1 MNQNYIKHLDGLR
14 AVAIFGVIIYH
25 AKLYFTSEPF
35 LKGGF
40 LGVDLFF
47 VISGYLMTSIIYEQ
61 SKNNNFSF
69 KEFLLKRIRRI
80 FPAILF
86 VCILSLPLIYFLIM
100 PKDLIEQ
107 IKSIVSSIFFF
118 SNFFYTFISQEYAA
132 ESTLLK
138 PFIHTWSLSVEMQFY
153 IILPLIIFITIKRNL
168 NLLQTFSI
176 LIIIFFLCSF
186 FSNIYFQDLNFY
198 NSVSRLW
205 EFLFGGLVYLI
216 QKKNLKINQN
226 NLLVNFTIIFSFLVI
241 VFYFINFDTDA
252 FFKTWLL
259 IPFIFCSGV
268 LIFFKENNL
277 MNKLF
282 NINLISYTG
291 KISYSL
297 YLTHFPIFA
306 FSRITDFTKGNFE
319 KKFFLG
325 ILIVFLS
332 IILYKFI
339 ETPFRN
345 KKKVDTKSFGI
356 TCIFGIFSILA
367 FYTISNFTD
376 GMNYRAS
383 KIIQNSHQEKT
394 WLMLKDKDE
403 VICYNKITRGQKD
416 FCKFFKNSEKN
427 IFLIGDSLA
436 GSFSYDLKNKLS
448 KENFAFTPIT
458 SGGCIYLPDFNIINS
473 KNNKIIDHCNLEY
486 QNKIRDLLLNS
497 PKSIIIFSGEYPIY
511 IDRKFYNNF
520 EGNFRRNKYH
530 LYFMS
535 KDKNISL
542 EDQFIKSINELL
554 DYGHKV
560 ILQYPVPQL
569 GWDPKREIFYQN
581 IFSKKITLNT
591 ASVSYDSFK
600 KYIKNTEKLFDKIN
614 HKNLYRVY
622 PEKIFCNNL
631 LQSRCVAHNLKELY
645 YFDDHHLSLEG
656 SKLVNDQIIDKIKK
670 LN

>member
-61 SKNNNFSF
+61 SKDNNFSF
-69 KEFLLKRIRRI
+69 KKFLFKRIRRI
-80 FPAILF
+80 LPAILF
-86 VCILSLPLIYFLIM
+86 ICIISLPLIYFLIM
-100 PKDLIEQ
+100 PKDLMEQ

-118 SNFFYTFISQEYAA
+118 SNFFYSFISQEYAA
-132 ESTLLK
+132 ETSLLK

-153 IILPLIIFITIKRNL
+153 VILPLIILLVIKKNL
-168 NLLQTFSI
+168 NLLKTFFI
-176 LIIIFFLCSF
+176 LIIILFLCSL
-186 FSNIYFQDLNFY
+186 FSNIFFQDLNFY
-198 NSVSRLW
+198 NSISRLW

-216 QKKNLKINQN
+216 QKKNFKINQN
-226 NLLVNFTIIFSFLVI
+226 NLFINSVIILSFFTIIF
-241 VFYFINFDTDA
+241 YFIIFDTDL

-259 IPFIFCSGV
+259 IPFIFCSGI

-282 NINLISYTG
+282 NINLISYIG

-319 KKFFLG
+319 KKIFLG
-325 ILIVFLS
+325 ILIIFVS

-345 KKKVDTKSFGI
+345 KKKINTKQFSI
-356 TCIFGIFSILA
+356 ACIFGLFSILA
-367 FYTISNFTD
+367 FYITSNITD
-376 GMNYRAS
+376 GMSYRAS
-383 KIIQNSHQEKT
+383 KIIQNLHKEKT
-394 WLMLKDKDE
+394 WLMLKDENGIK
-403 VICYNKITRGQKD
+403 CYNNITHGQKN
-416 FCKFFKNSEKN
+416 FCKFLKNPEKN

-436 GSFSYDLKNKLS
+436 GSFAYDLKNKLS
-448 KENFAFTPIT
+448 KENLTFTPIT
-458 SGGCIYLPDFNIINS
+458 SGGCIYLPDFNIVNS
-473 KNNKIIDHCNLEY
+473 KNDKIIDHCNLKY
-486 QNKIRDLLLNS
+486 QNKIRDLLFNS

-511 IDRKFYNNF
+511 IDRKFYNNS

-530 LYFMS
+530 LYFKS
-535 KDKNISL
+535 KNDNISL

-554 DYGHKV
+554 DYGHKI

-581 IFSKKITLNT
+581 VFSKKITLFT

-600 KYIKNTEKLFDKIN
+600 NYIKNTENLFDKID
-614 HKNLYRVY
+614 HKNLYRIY

-656 SKLVNDQIIDKIKK
+656 SKIVNDQIIDKIKE

>member
-25 AKLYFTSEPF
+25 AKIYFTSEPF

-69 KEFLLKRIRRI
+69 KKFILKRIRRI

-86 VCILSLPLIYFLIM
+86 ICIVSLPFIYFHIM

-107 IKSIVSSIFFF
+107 IKSILSSIFFF
-118 SNFFYTFISQEYAA
+118 SNFFYSYISQEYAA
-132 ESTLLK
+132 ESSLLK

-153 IILPLIIFITIKRNL
+153 VILPLIIVLVIKKDL
-168 NLLQTFSI
+168 SLFKTFLI
-176 LIIIFFLCSF
+176 LIIIFFICSL

-198 NSVSRLW
+198 NSISRLW

-216 QKKNLKINQN
+216 QKKNFKINQN
-226 NLLVNFTIIFSFLVI
+226 NSFINSLIILSFFTIIF
-241 VFYFINFDTDA
+241 YFIIFDTDL

-259 IPFIFCSGV
+259 IPFVFCSGI

-282 NINLISYTG
+282 NLNLISYIG

-319 KKFFLG
+319 KKIYLG
-325 ILIVFLS
+325 ILIILVS

-345 KKKVDTKSFGI
+345 QKKINSKQFSI
-356 TCIFGIFSILA
+356 ACIFGLFSILA
-367 FYTISNFTD
+367 FYITSNITD
-376 GMNYRAS
+376 GMSYRAS
-383 KIIQNSHQEKT
+383 KIIQNSHKEKT
-394 WLMLKDKDE
+394 WLMLKDE
-403 VICYNKITRGQKD
+403 NGVICYNKITRGQKN
-416 FCKFFKNSEKN
+416 FCTFFKNSEKN

-436 GSFSYDLKNKLS
+436 GSFSYDLKNRLS
-448 KENFAFTPIT
+448 KENFTFTPIT
-458 SGGCIYLPDFNIINS
+458 SGGCIYLPDFNIVNS
-473 KNNKIIDHCNLEY
+473 KNDKIIDHCNLNY

-511 IDRKFYNNF
+511 IDRKFYNNS

-530 LYFMS
+530 LYFKS
-535 KDKNISL
+535 KNENISL

-554 DYGHKV
+554 DYGHKI

-581 IFSKKITLNT
+581 VFSKKITLFT
-591 ASVSYDSFK
+591 ASVSFDSFK
-600 KYIKNTEKLFDKIN
+600 NYIKNTENLFDKID
-614 HKNLYRVY
+614 HKNLHRVY
-622 PEKIFCNNL
+622 PENIFCNSL
-631 LQSRCVAHNLKELY
+631 LQSRCVAHNLEELY

-656 SKLVNDQIIDKIKK
+656 SRIVNDQIIDKIKE
-670 LN
+670 LY

>member
-1 MNQNYIKHLDGLR
+1 MKYRPEIDGLR
-14 AVAIFGVIIYH
+14 ALSVFSVIIYH
-25 AKLYFTSEPF
+25 AKIYFTSEPF

-69 KEFLLKRIRRI
+69 KKFILKRIRRI

-86 VCILSLPLIYFLIM
+86 ICIVSLPFIYFHIM

-107 IKSIVSSIFFF
+107 IKSILSSIFFF
-118 SNFFYTFISQEYAA
+118 SNFFYSYISQEYAA
-132 ESTLLK
+132 ESSLLK

-153 IILPLIIFITIKRNL
+153 VILPLIIVLVIKKDL
-168 NLLQTFSI
+168 SLFKTFLI
-176 LIIIFFLCSF
+176 LIIIFFICSL

-198 NSVSRLW
+198 NSISRLW

-216 QKKNLKINQN
+216 QKKNFKINQN
-226 NLLVNFTIIFSFLVI
+226 NSFINSLIILSFFTIIF
-241 VFYFINFDTDA
+241 YFIIFDTDL

-259 IPFIFCSGV
+259 IPFVFCSGI

-282 NINLISYTG
+282 NLNLISYIG

-319 KKFFLG
+319 KKIYLG
-325 ILIVFLS
+325 ILIILVS

-345 KKKVDTKSFGI
+345 QKKINSKQFSI
-356 TCIFGIFSILA
+356 ACIFGLFSILA
-367 FYTISNFTD
+367 FYITSNITD
-376 GMNYRAS
+376 GMSYRAS
-383 KIIQNSHQEKT
+383 KIIQNSHKEKT
-394 WLMLKDKDE
+394 WLMLKDE
-403 VICYNKITRGQKD
+403 NGVICYNKITRGQKN
-416 FCKFFKNSEKN
+416 FCTFFKNSEKN

-436 GSFSYDLKNKLS
+436 GSFSYDLKNRLS
-448 KENFAFTPIT
+448 KENFTFTPIT
-458 SGGCIYLPDFNIINS
+458 SGGCIYLPDFNIVNS
-473 KNNKIIDHCNLEY
+473 KNDKIIDHCNLNY

-511 IDRKFYNNF
+511 IDRKFYNNS

-530 LYFMS
+530 LYFKS
-535 KDKNISL
+535 KNENISL

-554 DYGHKV
+554 DYGHKI

-581 IFSKKITLNT
+581 VFSKKITLFT
-591 ASVSYDSFK
+591 ASVSFDSFK
-600 KYIKNTEKLFDKIN
+600 NYIKNTENLFDKID
-614 HKNLYRVY
+614 HKNLHRVY
-622 PEKIFCNNL
+622 PENIFCNSL
-631 LQSRCVAHNLKELY
+631 LQSRCVAHNLEELY

-656 SKLVNDQIIDKIKK
+656 SRIVNDQIIDKIKE
-670 LN
+670 LY

>member
-25 AKLYFTSEPF
+25 AKIYFTSEPF

-69 KEFLLKRIRRI
+69 KKFILKRIRRI

-86 VCILSLPLIYFLIM
+86 ICIISLPFIYFHIM

-107 IKSIVSSIFFF
+107 IKSILSSIFFF
-118 SNFFYTFISQEYAA
+118 SNFFYSYISQEYAA
-132 ESTLLK
+132 ESSLLK

-153 IILPLIIFITIKRNL
+153 IILPLIIVLVIKKDL
-168 NLLQTFSI
+168 SLFKTFLI
-176 LIIIFFLCSF
+176 LIIIFFICSL

-198 NSVSRLW
+198 NSISRLW

-216 QKKNLKINQN
+216 QKKNFKINQN
-226 NLLVNFTIIFSFLVI
+226 NSFINSLIILSFFTIIF
-241 VFYFINFDTDA
+241 YFIIFDTDL

-259 IPFIFCSGV
+259 IPFVLCSGI

-282 NINLISYTG
+282 NLNLISYIG

-319 KKFFLG
+319 KKIYLG
-325 ILIVFLS
+325 ILIILVS

-345 KKKVDTKSFGI
+345 QKKINSKQFSI
-356 TCIFGIFSILA
+356 ACIFGLFSILA
-367 FYTISNFTD
+367 FYITSNITD
-376 GMNYRAS
+376 GMSYRAS
-383 KIIQNSHQEKT
+383 KIIQNSHKEKT
-394 WLMLKDKDE
+394 WLMLKDEDG
-403 VICYNKITRGQKD
+403 VICYNKITRGQKN
-416 FCKFFKNSEKN
+416 FCTFFKNSEKN

-436 GSFSYDLKNKLS
+436 GSFSYDLKNRLS
-448 KENFAFTPIT
+448 KKNFTFTPIT
-458 SGGCIYLPDFNIINS
+458 SGGCIYLPDFNIVNS
-473 KNNKIIDHCNLEY
+473 KNDKIIDHCNLNY

-511 IDRKFYNNF
+511 IDRKFYNNS

-530 LYFMS
+530 LYFKS
-535 KDKNISL
+535 KNENISL

-554 DYGHKV
+554 DYGHKI

-581 IFSKKITLNT
+581 VFSKKITLFT
-591 ASVSYDSFK
+591 ASVSFDSFK
-600 KYIKNTEKLFDKIN
+600 NYIKNTENLFDKID
-614 HKNLYRVY
+614 HKNLHRVY
-622 PEKIFCNNL
+622 PENIFCNSL
-631 LQSRCVAHNLKELY
+631 LQSRCVAHNLEELY

-656 SKLVNDQIIDKIKK
+656 SKIVNDQIIDKIKE
-670 LN
+670 LY

>member
-61 SKNNNFSF
+61 SKDNNFSF
-69 KEFLLKRIRRI
+69 KKFLFKRIRRI
-80 FPAILF
+80 LPAILF
-86 VCILSLPLIYFLIM
+86 ICIISLPLIYFLIM
-100 PKDLIEQ
+100 PKDLMEQ

-118 SNFFYTFISQEYAA
+118 SNFFYSFISQEYAA
-132 ESTLLK
+132 ETSLLK

-153 IILPLIIFITIKRNL
+153 VILPLIILLVIKKNL
-168 NLLQTFSI
+168 SLLKTFFI
-176 LIIIFFLCSF
+176 LIIILFLCSL
-186 FSNIYFQDLNFY
+186 FSNIFFQDLNFY
-198 NSVSRLW
+198 NSISRLW

-216 QKKNLKINQN
+216 QKKNFKINQN
-226 NLLVNFTIIFSFLVI
+226 NLFINSLIILSFFTIIF
-241 VFYFINFDTDA
+241 YFIIFDTDL

-259 IPFIFCSGV
+259 IPFIFCSGI

-282 NINLISYTG
+282 NINLISYIG

-319 KKFFLG
+319 KKIFLG
-325 ILIVFLS
+325 ILIIFVS

-345 KKKVDTKSFGI
+345 KKKINTKQFSI
-356 TCIFGIFSILA
+356 ACIFSLFSILA
-367 FYTISNFTD
+367 FYITSNITD
-376 GMNYRAS
+376 GMSYRAS
-383 KIIQNSHQEKT
+383 KIIQNSHKEKT
-394 WLMLKDKDE
+394 WLMLKDENGIK
-403 VICYNKITRGQKD
+403 CYNNITHGQKN
-416 FCKFFKNSEKN
+416 FCKFLKNPEKN

-436 GSFSYDLKNKLS
+436 GSFAYDLKNKLS
-448 KENFAFTPIT
+448 KENLTFTPIT
-458 SGGCIYLPDFNIINS
+458 SGGCIYLPDFNIVNS
-473 KNNKIIDHCNLEY
+473 KNDKIIDHCNLKY
-486 QNKIRDLLLNS
+486 QNKIRDLLFNS

-511 IDRKFYNNF
+511 IDRKFYNNS

-530 LYFMS
+530 LYFKS
-535 KDKNISL
+535 KNDNISL

-554 DYGHKV
+554 DYGHKI

-581 IFSKKITLNT
+581 IFSKKITLFT

-600 KYIKNTEKLFDKIN
+600 NYIKNTENLFDKID
-614 HKNLYRVY
+614 HKNLHRIY

-631 LQSRCVAHNLKELY
+631 LQSRCVAHDLKELY

-656 SKLVNDQIIDKIKK
+656 SKIVNDQIIDKIKE
-670 LN
+670 LY

>member
-25 AKLYFTSEPF
+25 AKIYFTSEPF

-40 LGVDLFF
+40 LGGDLFF

-69 KEFLLKRIRRI
+69 KKFILKRIRRI

-86 VCILSLPLIYFLIM
+86 ICIVSLPFIYFHIM

-107 IKSIVSSIFFF
+107 IKSILSSIFFF
-118 SNFFYTFISQEYAA
+118 SNFFYSYISQEYAA
-132 ESTLLK
+132 ESSLLK

-153 IILPLIIFITIKRNL
+153 VILPLIIVLVIKKDL
-168 NLLQTFSI
+168 SLFKTLLI
-176 LIIIFFLCSF
+176 LIIIFFICSL

-198 NSVSRLW
+198 NSISRLW

-216 QKKNLKINQN
+216 QKKNFKINQN
-226 NLLVNFTIIFSFLVI
+226 NSFINSLIILSFFTIIF
-241 VFYFINFDTDA
+241 YFIIFDTDL

-259 IPFIFCSGV
+259 IPFVFCSGI

-282 NINLISYTG
+282 NLNLISYIG

-319 KKFFLG
+319 KKIYLG
-325 ILIVFLS
+325 ILIILVS

-345 KKKVDTKSFGI
+345 QKKINSKQFSI
-356 TCIFGIFSILA
+356 ACIFGLFSILA
-367 FYTISNFTD
+367 FYITSNITD
-376 GMNYRAS
+376 GMSYRAS
-383 KIIQNSHQEKT
+383 KIIQNSHKEKT
-394 WLMLKDKDE
+394 WLMLKDE
-403 VICYNKITRGQKD
+403 NGVICYNKITRGQKN
-416 FCKFFKNSEKN
+416 FCTFFKNSEKN

-436 GSFSYDLKNKLS
+436 GSFSYDLKNRLS
-448 KENFAFTPIT
+448 KENFTFTPIT
-458 SGGCIYLPDFNIINS
+458 SGGCIYLPDFNIVNS
-473 KNNKIIDHCNLEY
+473 KNDKIIDHCNLNY

-511 IDRKFYNNF
+511 IDRKFYNNS

-530 LYFMS
+530 LYFKS
-535 KDKNISL
+535 KNENISL

-554 DYGHKV
+554 DYGHKI

-581 IFSKKITLNT
+581 VFSKKITLFT
-591 ASVSYDSFK
+591 ASVSFDSFK
-600 KYIKNTEKLFDKIN
+600 NYIKNTENLFDKID
-614 HKNLYRVY
+614 HKNLHRVY
-622 PEKIFCNNL
+622 PENIFCNSL
-631 LQSRCVAHNLKELY
+631 LQSRCVAHNLEELY

-656 SKLVNDQIIDKIKK
+656 SRIVNDQIIDKIKE
-670 LN
+670 LY

>member
-14 AVAIFGVIIYH
+14 ALAIFGVIIYH

-47 VISGYLMTSIIYEQ
+47 VISGYLMTSIVYEQ
-61 SKNNNFSF
+61 SKNNDFSF

-80 FPAILF
+80 FPALLF
-86 VCILSLPLIYFLIM
+86 ICIISLPLIYFFIM

-118 SNFFYTFISQEYAA
+118 SNFFYSFISQEYAA
-132 ESTLLK
+132 ESSFLK

-153 IILPLIIFITIKRNL
+153 LILPLIIFLGLKKNL
-168 NLLQTFSI
+168 NLLKTFLI
-176 LIIIFFLCSF
+176 LIIILFLCSIF
-186 FSNIYFQDLNFY
+186 FNIHFQDLNFY
-198 NSVSRLW
+198 NSISRLW
-205 EFLFGGLVYLI
+205 EFLFGGLVFLI
-216 QKKNLKINQN
+216 QKKNFRINQN
-226 NLLVNFTIIFSFLVI
+226 DLLINSIIILSFFI
-241 VFYFINFDTDA
+241 IIFYFIIFDTDL

-259 IPFIFCSGV
+259 IPFICCSGI
-268 LIFFKENNL
+268 LIFFKENYL
-277 MNKLF
+277 INKFF
-282 NINLISYTG
+282 NIGFISYIG

-319 KKFFLG
+319 KKIFLG
-325 ILIVFLS
+325 ILMFFLS

-339 ETPFRN
+339 ETPFRD
-345 KKKVDTKSFGI
+345 KKKIDTKNFSI
-356 TCIFGIFSILA
+356 ACIFGIVLILA
-367 FYTISNFTD
+367 FYTTSNFTD
-376 GMNYRAS
+376 GINYRAS
-383 KIIQNSHQEKT
+383 KIIQNSNKEKT
-394 WLMLKDKDE
+394 WLMLKNKNDE
-403 VICYNKITRGQKD
+403 ACYNNITHGAES

-436 GSFSYDLKNKLS
+436 GSLSYDLKNKLS

-458 SGGCIYLPDFNIINS
+458 SGGCIYLPDFDIVNS
-473 KNNKIIDHCNLEY
+473 KNNKIIDHCNSMY
-486 QNKIRDLLLNS
+486 QNKIRNLLLNS

-520 EGNFRRNKYH
+520 EGTFRRNKYH
-530 LYFMS
+530 LYFKS
-535 KDKNISL
+535 KYKNVSL

-581 IFSKKITLNT
+581 VFSKKVTLYT

-656 SKLVNDQIIDKIKK
+656 SKIVNDQLIDKIKK

>member
-25 AKLYFTSEPF
+25 AKIYFTSEPF

-69 KEFLLKRIRRI
+69 KKFILKRIRRI

-86 VCILSLPLIYFLIM
+86 ICIVSLPFIYFHIM

-107 IKSIVSSIFFF
+107 IKSILSSIFFF
-118 SNFFYTFISQEYAA
+118 SNFFYSYISQEYAA
-132 ESTLLK
+132 ESSLLK

-153 IILPLIIFITIKRNL
+153 VILPLIIVLVIKKDL
-168 NLLQTFSI
+168 SLFKTFLI
-176 LIIIFFLCSF
+176 LIIIFFICSL

-198 NSVSRLW
+198 NSISRLW

-216 QKKNLKINQN
+216 QKKNFKINQN
-226 NLLVNFTIIFSFLVI
+226 NSFINSLIILSFFTIIF
-241 VFYFINFDTDA
+241 YFIIFDTDL

-259 IPFIFCSGV
+259 IPFVFCSGI

-282 NINLISYTG
+282 NLNLISYIG

-319 KKFFLG
+319 KKIYLG
-325 ILIVFLS
+325 ILIILVS

-345 KKKVDTKSFGI
+345 QKKINSKQFSI
-356 TCIFGIFSILA
+356 ACIFGLFSILA
-367 FYTISNFTD
+367 FYITSNITD
-376 GMNYRAS
+376 GMSYRAS
-383 KIIQNSHQEKT
+383 KIIQNSHKEKT
-394 WLMLKDKDE
+394 WLMLKDE
-403 VICYNKITRGQKD
+403 NGVICYNKITRGQKN
-416 FCKFFKNSEKN
+416 FCTFFKNSEKN

-436 GSFSYDLKNKLS
+436 GSFSYDLKNRLS
-448 KENFAFTPIT
+448 KENFTFTPIT
-458 SGGCIYLPDFNIINS
+458 SGGCIYLPDFNIVNS
-473 KNNKIIDHCNLEY
+473 KNDKIIDHCNLNY

-511 IDRKFYNNF
+511 IDRKFYNNS

-530 LYFMS
+530 LYFKS
-535 KDKNISL
+535 KNENISL

-554 DYGHKV
+554 DYGHK
-560 ILQYPVPQL
+560 IIPQYPVPQL

-581 IFSKKITLNT
+581 VFSKKITLFT
-591 ASVSYDSFK
+591 ASVSFDSFK
-600 KYIKNTEKLFDKIN
+600 NYIKNTENLFDKID
-614 HKNLYRVY
+614 HKNLHRVY
-622 PEKIFCNNL
+622 PENIFCNSL
-631 LQSRCVAHNLKELY
+631 LQSRCVAHNLEELY

-656 SKLVNDQIIDKIKK
+656 SRIVNDQIIDKIKE
-670 LN
+670 LY

>member
-25 AKLYFTSEPF
+25 AKIYFTSEPF

-47 VISGYLMTSIIYEQ
+47 VISGYLMTLIIYEQ

-69 KEFLLKRIRRI
+69 KKFILKRIRRI

-86 VCILSLPLIYFLIM
+86 ICIVSLPFIYFHIM

-107 IKSIVSSIFFF
+107 IKSILSSIFFF
-118 SNFFYTFISQEYAA
+118 SNFFYSYISQEYAA
-132 ESTLLK
+132 ESSLLK

-153 IILPLIIFITIKRNL
+153 VILPLIIVLVIKKDL
-168 NLLQTFSI
+168 SLFKTFLI
-176 LIIIFFLCSF
+176 LIIIFFICSL

-198 NSVSRLW
+198 NSISRLW

-216 QKKNLKINQN
+216 QKKNFKINQN
-226 NLLVNFTIIFSFLVI
+226 NSFINSLIILSFFTIIF
-241 VFYFINFDTDA
+241 YFIIFDTDL

-259 IPFIFCSGV
+259 IPFVFCSGI

-282 NINLISYTG
+282 NLNLISYIG

-319 KKFFLG
+319 KKIYLG
-325 ILIVFLS
+325 ILIILVS

-345 KKKVDTKSFGI
+345 QKKINSKQFSID
-356 TCIFGIFSILA
+356 CIFGLFSILA
-367 FYTISNFTD
+367 FYITSNITD
-376 GMNYRAS
+376 GMSYRAS
-383 KIIQNSHQEKT
+383 KIIQNSHKEKT
-394 WLMLKDKDE
+394 WLMLKDE
-403 VICYNKITRGQKD
+403 NGVICYNKITRGQKN
-416 FCKFFKNSEKN
+416 FCTFFKNSEKN

-436 GSFSYDLKNKLS
+436 GSFSYDLKNRLS
-448 KENFAFTPIT
+448 KENFTFTPIT
-458 SGGCIYLPDFNIINS
+458 SGGCIYLPDFNIVNS
-473 KNNKIIDHCNLEY
+473 KNDKIIDHCNLNY

-511 IDRKFYNNF
+511 IDRKFYNNS

-530 LYFMS
+530 LYFKS
-535 KDKNISL
+535 KNENISL

-554 DYGHKV
+554 DYGHKI

-581 IFSKKITLNT
+581 VFSKKITLFT
-591 ASVSYDSFK
+591 ASVSFDSFK
-600 KYIKNTEKLFDKIN
+600 NYIKNTENLFDKID
-614 HKNLYRVY
+614 HKNLHRVY
-622 PEKIFCNNL
+622 PENIFCNSL
-631 LQSRCVAHNLKELY
+631 LQSRCVAHNLEELY

-656 SKLVNDQIIDKIKK
+656 SRIVNDQIIDKIKE
-670 LN
+670 LY

>member
-25 AKLYFTSEPF
+25 AKIYFTSEPF

-69 KEFLLKRIRRI
+69 KKFILKRIRRI

-86 VCILSLPLIYFLIM
+86 ICIVSLPFIYFHIM

-107 IKSIVSSIFFF
+107 IKSILSSIFFF
-118 SNFFYTFISQEYAA
+118 SNFFYSYISQEYAA
-132 ESTLLK
+132 ESSLLK

-153 IILPLIIFITIKRNL
+153 VILPLIIILVIKKDL
-168 NLLQTFSI
+168 SLFKTFLI
-176 LIIIFFLCSF
+176 LIIIFFICSL

-198 NSVSRLW
+198 NSISRLW

-216 QKKNLKINQN
+216 QKKNFKINQN
-226 NLLVNFTIIFSFLVI
+226 NSFINSLIILSFFTIIF
-241 VFYFINFDTDA
+241 YFIIFDTDL

-259 IPFIFCSGV
+259 IPFVFCSGI

-282 NINLISYTG
+282 NLNLISYIG

-319 KKFFLG
+319 KKIYLG
-325 ILIVFLS
+325 ILIILVS

-345 KKKVDTKSFGI
+345 QKKINSKQFSI
-356 TCIFGIFSILA
+356 ACIFGLFSILA
-367 FYTISNFTD
+367 FYITSNITD
-376 GMNYRAS
+376 GMSYRAS
-383 KIIQNSHQEKT
+383 KIIQNSHKEKT
-394 WLMLKDKDE
+394 WLMLKDE
-403 VICYNKITRGQKD
+403 NGVICYNKITRGQKN
-416 FCKFFKNSEKN
+416 FCTFFKNSEKN

-436 GSFSYDLKNKLS
+436 GSFSYDLKNRLS
-448 KENFAFTPIT
+448 KKNFTFTPIT
-458 SGGCIYLPDFNIINS
+458 SGGCIYLPDFNIVNS
-473 KNNKIIDHCNLEY
+473 KNDKIIDHCNLNY

-511 IDRKFYNNF
+511 IDRKFYNNS

-530 LYFMS
+530 LYFKS
-535 KDKNISL
+535 KNENISL

-554 DYGHKV
+554 DYGHKI

-581 IFSKKITLNT
+581 VFSKKITLFT
-591 ASVSYDSFK
+591 ASVSFDSFK
-600 KYIKNTEKLFDKIN
+600 NYIKNTENLFDKID
-614 HKNLYRVY
+614 HKNLHRVY
-622 PEKIFCNNL
+622 PENIFCNSL
-631 LQSRCVAHNLKELY
+631 LQSRCVAHNLEELY

-656 SKLVNDQIIDKIKK
+656 SRIVNDQIIDKIKE
-670 LN
+670 LY

>member
-25 AKLYFTSEPF
+25 AKIYFTSEPF

-69 KEFLLKRIRRI
+69 KKFILKRIRRI

-86 VCILSLPLIYFLIM
+86 ICIVSLPFIYFHIM

-107 IKSIVSSIFFF
+107 IKSILSSIFFF
-118 SNFFYTFISQEYAA
+118 SNFFYSYISQEYAA
-132 ESTLLK
+132 ESSLLK

-153 IILPLIIFITIKRNL
+153 VILPLIIILVIKKDL
-168 NLLQTFSI
+168 SLFKTFLI
-176 LIIIFFLCSF
+176 LIIIFFICSL

-198 NSVSRLW
+198 NSISRLW

-216 QKKNLKINQN
+216 QKKNFKINQN
-226 NLLVNFTIIFSFLVI
+226 NSFINSLIILSFFTIIF
-241 VFYFINFDTDA
+241 YFIIFDTDL

-259 IPFIFCSGV
+259 IPFVFCSGI

-282 NINLISYTG
+282 NLNLISYIG

-319 KKFFLG
+319 KKIYLG
-325 ILIVFLS
+325 ILIILVS

-345 KKKVDTKSFGI
+345 QKKINSKQFSI
-356 TCIFGIFSILA
+356 ACIFGLFSILA
-367 FYTISNFTD
+367 FYITSNITD
-376 GMNYRAS
+376 GMSYRAS
-383 KIIQNSHQEKT
+383 KIIQNSHKEKT
-394 WLMLKDKDE
+394 WLMLKDE
-403 VICYNKITRGQKD
+403 NGVICYNKITRGQKN
-416 FCKFFKNSEKN
+416 FCTFFKNSEKN

-436 GSFSYDLKNKLS
+436 GSFSYDLKNRLS
-448 KENFAFTPIT
+448 KKNFTFTPIT
-458 SGGCIYLPDFNIINS
+458 SGGCIYLPDFNIVNS
-473 KNNKIIDHCNLEY
+473 KNDKIIDHCNLNY

-511 IDRKFYNNF
+511 IDRKFYNNS

-530 LYFMS
+530 LYFKS
-535 KDKNISL
+535 KNENISL

-554 DYGHKV
+554 DYGHKI

-581 IFSKKITLNT
+581 VFSKKITLFT
-591 ASVSYDSFK
+591 ASVSFDSFK
-600 KYIKNTEKLFDKIN
+600 NYIKNTENLFDKID
-614 HKNLYRVY
+614 HKNLHRVY
-622 PEKIFCNNL
+622 PENIFCNSL
-631 LQSRCVAHNLKELY
+631 LQSRCVAHNLEELY

-656 SKLVNDQIIDKIKK
+656 SKIVNDQIIDKIKE
-670 LN
+670 LY